1 MAKRDYYEILGVSK
15 TASPEEIKKAY
26 RKLAIKYHPDKNP
39 DNKEAEE
46 KFKEAAEAYNVLSD
60 EQKKS
65 RYDQFGH
72 AGMGGAGGFGGASG
86 GMSMEDIFAQFG
98 DLFGGGGFF
107 GGGFGGGNYQRQHI
121 NKGANLRVR
130 VELTLEEIAKG
141 VEKKLKVKKY
151 IACKEC
157 NGNGE
162 KNGNSH
168 TKCSECNG
176 SGQVTRIQNTILG
189 RMQSTTV
196 CPTCGG
202 NGKMIKEKC
211 SHCSGEGI
219 NRGEEVIS
227 VKIPA
232 GVYEGLQLSVSGKGN
247 AARRGGVNGDLL
259 VVIKEKDHPELVRDG
274 NDLLY
279 NLFIS
284 VPDAILGA
292 KAEIPTLEGR
302 VKVTIDKG
310 TQSGKIL
317 RLRRKGLPSIEGYGV
332 GDLLIKVN
340 IFIPEKISSEEEKI
354 LEKLGKSPNFDTK
367 NVEREE
373 GFFEKVKN
381 FFTD

>member
-1 MAKRDYYEILGVSK
+1 MAKRDYYEILGVSR

>member
-259 VVIKEKDHPELVRDG
+259 VVIKEKDHPELIRDG